1 MMTCRTCNYSSTRV
15 FIILFLGKFIFPVST
30 TNLVTVH
37 KTALW
42 KDFNESVNKRKTLEL
57 RPKDATR
64 KMDAE
69 NHSKK
74 MPKM

>member
-15 FIILFLGKFIFPVST
+15 FFILFLGKFIFPVST
-30 TNLVTVH
+30 TNLVTVP

-42 KDFNESVNKRKTLEL
+42 KDFDESVNKRKTLEL